1 MRLSWTSALCL
12 LAFPSPSSVKS
23 LAALSSFGG
32 QPSGMSGH
40 DIPEELTPALGLGMW
55 LRVSQLLATLLC
67 LTMMHLG
74 PIKCLLAQL
83 RIILFPAGLLRAK
96 DAWLVYISPPV
107 AESLD
112 EESELRRKQRSTK
125 VRVQVYVLEFG
136 LLGPTTLK
144 SYPSKFHLR

>member
-1 MRLSWTSALCL
+1 
-12 LAFPSPSSVKS
+12 
-23 LAALSSFGG
+23 
-32 QPSGMSGH
+32 
-40 DIPEELTPALGLGMW
+40 
-55 LRVSQLLATLLC
+55 
-67 LTMMHLG
+67 MMHLG

-144 SYPSKFHLR
+144 SYPSKFHLC